1 MALFGGNSGNKGPD
15 PSMRMG
21 LGVLIGGYLCY
32 LGYGLL
38 KSFAQGE
45 EGIPGWAAILFGA
58 LFIGAGGGYLVYQVV
73 SYRKY
78 MQMKQEEEAAEAS
91 SETLSDEGE
100 ADEVSPSKE
109 ALVSS
114 SEEAEATEDD
124 SSGGLE

>member
-1 MALFGGNSGNKGPD
+1 MAVFGGNSGNKGPD

-91 SETLSDEGE
+91 LETSSDEGGD
-100 ADEVSPSKE
+100 DEVSFAE
-109 ALVSS
+109 GAEMSS
-114 SEEAEATEDD
+114 SEEAEATEHD